1 LKGNSF
7 VSFGGWIGGLLIIL
21 LFDVV
26 RPQAQKLATDGGG
39 GDWDRRNRLKVYRA
53 LSKLLQRDIKG
64 AASLLIDCLATFS
77 CNEICTYKSF
87 IVYTILTNVLDLT
100 RPQLKE
106 KILDGPEILSVAS
119 DIPIVVSSEIRER
132 KRRKTSIFLFFDSLF
147 VCSRRW
153 FMFVLLLLSHL
164 S

>member
-1 LKGNSF
+1 LYRLA
-7 VSFGGWIGGLLIIL
+7 GGLVVCS
-21 LFDVV
+21 LFCFLHVV
-26 RPQAQKLATDGGG
+26 QPQAQKLATDGGG

-119 DIPIVVSSEIRER
+119 DIPIVVSSEIGEKKIYE
-132 KRRKTSIFLFFDSLF
+132 KRASCSLIVCLF
-147 VCSRRW
+147 CSRRW
-153 FMFVLLLLSHL
+153 FLFVLLLLSHFVRR
-164 S
+164 SN